1 MAKVLI
7 IDDEELIRE
16 SLGEFLKMVSDNKV
30 IETGKGITGVE
41 LAVKEKPDVIFCD
54 IGLPDISGTEV
65 IRQLRHNHCFEST
78 LIIAMSGEEENG
90 KKALASGANVFIKKP
105 YSISDIE
112 TAMGGF

>member
-7 IDDEELIRE
+7 IDDEKLIRE
-16 SLGEFLKMVSDNKV
+16 SLGEFLMMTTGKEV
-30 IETGKGITGVE
+30 IEAGKGITGVE
-41 LAVKEKPDVIFCD
+41 SAVKEKPEVIFCD

-65 IRQLRHNHCFEST
+65 IRQLRLNHCFEDV

-90 KKALASGANVFIKKP
+90 QKALASGANVFIKKP
-105 YSISDIE
+105 FSISDIE